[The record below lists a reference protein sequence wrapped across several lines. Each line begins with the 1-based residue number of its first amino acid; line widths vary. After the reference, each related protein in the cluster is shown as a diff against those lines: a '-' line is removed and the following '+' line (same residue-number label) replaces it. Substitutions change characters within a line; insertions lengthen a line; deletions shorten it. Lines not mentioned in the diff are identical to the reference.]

1 MPRRLPR
8 AATEAESRSRVGAL
22 LRDAVASQLVSDVP
36 LGAFLSGGID
46 SSAVVALMRE
56 AGQTPRTFSVVFPEK
71 NYDEAQYAR
80 QISKRFHTD
89 HAEILLTEGDL
100 LDQLPDALAAMD
112 QPTGDGVNTYVLA
125 RAVRSSGVKVALSGL
140 GGDELFGG
148 YPSSNRLGRVA
159 RSLRLWGCSPG
170 AVRSARREGHTSGGP
185 LVGGGDEDRCG
196 CRE

>member
-1 MPRRLPR
+1 MRRGRLHAP
-8 AATEAESRSRVGAL
+8 
-22 LRDAVASQLVSDVP
+22 
-36 LGAFLSGGID
+36 
-46 SSAVVALMRE
+46 
-56 AGQTPRTFSVVFPEK
+56 FSVVFPEK

-80 QISKRFHTD
+80 QIAKRFHAD

-148 YPSSNRLGRVA
+148 YPSSNRLGRMA
-159 RSLRLWGCSPG
+159 RSLRFWGHSPDAG
-170 AVRSARREGHTSGGP
+170 AGARGEGDTSRGA
-185 LVGGGDEDRCG
+185 LVGGCDESGGD